1 MYVYI
6 EQVLIDNVV
15 IDYILLS
22 LVRLVFRSD
31 TSQRRLWLASVVG
44 GVTAVFYPYLAFN
57 FWLINAYK
65 ILTAVIML
73 VVAFRFS
80 KRHLIIHML
89 TLCAFTYVLG
99 GLCTAFVDNV
109 LVANGV
115 ISYRAKVPFGV
126 TIGLVIVWYEIFRRL
141 LIVLMKK
148 IKSNTNI
155 FTVNISYNGKNIRA
169 QSFYD
174 SGNHLSDT
182 ATLEPISII
191 NNKLFFDITDI
202 SMESYIRQDYT
213 SLPDCKY
220 VDMCTLNGKSRILT
234 FRVEKLEI
242 LTADDTLTYDNIRL
256 GVSHNNFNNK
266 EYSMILNSEMM

>member
-1 MYVYI
+1 MYVYV

-22 LVRLVFRSD
+22 LVQIVFRS
-31 TSQRRLWLASVVG
+31 TSPKRRLWLASIVG

-57 FWLINAYK
+57 IWLINAYK

-80 KRHLIIHML
+80 KRYLIIHML

-99 GLCTAFVDNV
+99 GLCTAFIDNV
-109 LVANGV
+109 LVAGGV

-126 TIGLVIVWYEIFRRL
+126 TIGLVLLWYEAFKRL
-141 LIVLMKK
+141 LVVLMKK
-148 IKSNTNI
+148 VKSNTNI
-155 FTVNISYNGKNIRA
+155 YTVRISYQGKHIRA

-191 NNKLFFDITDI
+191 NNQLFFDITDI
-202 SMESYIRQDYT
+202 SMECYLRRDYT
-213 SLPDCKY
+213 ALPDCKY

-234 FRVEKLEI
+234 FRVDKLEI
-242 LTADDTLTYDNIRL
+242 LTANTTLTYDNIRL
-256 GVSHNNFNNK
+256 GVSHNNFNDKN
-266 EYSMILNSEMM
+266 YSMILNSEMM

>member
-1 MYVYI
+1 MYVYV

-22 LVRLVFRSD
+22 LVQLVFRS
-31 TSQRRLWLASVVG
+31 TSSKRRLWVASIVG

-99 GLCTAFVDNV
+99 GLCTAFIDNV
-109 LVANGV
+109 LVSGGV

-141 LIVLMKK
+141 LVVLTKK

-155 FTVNISYNGKNIRA
+155 YTVRITYQGKNIST

-182 ATLEPISII
+182 STLEPISII

-202 SMESYIRQDYT
+202 SIESYIRQDYT
-213 SLPDCKY
+213 ALPDCKY

-234 FRVEKLEI
+234 FRVDKLEI
-242 LTADDTLTYDNIRL
+242 LTPNDTLTYDNIRL
-256 GVSHNNFNNK
+256 GVSHDHFCDKN
-266 EYSMILNSEMM
+266 YSMILNSEMI